1 MCRRNLGN
9 AIRFEG
15 RRNPLMEFNAFTCQ
29 YCAEHQEWDA
39 RAAADSAAVWHL
51 FDAHPIRWAAIAGVS
66 CPVDE
71 LVSA

>member
-1 MCRRNLGN
+1 
-9 AIRFEG
+9 
-15 RRNPLMEFNAFTCQ
+15 MEFNAFTCQ